1 MLILSILM
9 FDYLAFGDF
18 TALEVLIGRGGAPAV
33 RLVVVLPFGT
43 APLLS
48 TLLGGVGAQDEVE
61 EWEWECLILEAAP
74 PVVVLPVMPRESR
87 EEARVSVCGG
97 LSWWQSQEHSSGLT
111 IFVPFG
117 LRIASL

>member
-61 EWEWECLILEAAP
+61 EWEWECLILEAA
-74 PVVVLPVMPRESR
+74 
-87 EEARVSVCGG
+87 
-97 LSWWQSQEHSSGLT
+97 
-111 IFVPFG
+111 
-117 LRIASL
+117 